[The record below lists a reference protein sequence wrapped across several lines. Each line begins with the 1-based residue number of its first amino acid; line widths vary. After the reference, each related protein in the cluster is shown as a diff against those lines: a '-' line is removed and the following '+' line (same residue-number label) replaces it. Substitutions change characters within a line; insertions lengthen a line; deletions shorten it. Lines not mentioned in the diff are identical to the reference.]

1 VEAVLF
7 EVKGFFYSY
16 KVPLAYQVK
25 ASNLLVPPS
34 ALLGA
39 IYKSYVREA
48 GLEYTGETLFNFLK
62 GVRYVGLAVLPE
74 EGLGE
79 VLVRR
84 SELTRRL
91 WRYERGVEVRSDAM
105 VREYVYLHGRATGV
119 VFFEGPDRGF
129 KGLLARAL
137 EGIEYLGDS
146 ESIVS
151 VRVLDESPQVLQVR
165 NAPDCREGYMAQL
178 VAENV
183 DRLPKLGVIEQC
195 GRVPRTPWGARQPGD
210 ICYVWQ
216 PLAPRTGDKY
226 KPLRYSE
233 IEREVGEDVVT
244 SMWCVKSERVR
255 AGLVFSTAG
264 FECISTSTSPAGA
277 REGRRRG

>member
-1 VEAVLF
+1 VEAILF
-7 EVKGFFYSY
+7 EVKGFFHSY

-48 GLEYTGETLFNFLK
+48 GLDYTRETLSNFLK
-62 GVRYVGLAVLPE
+62 EVKYVGLAVLPK
-74 EGLGE
+74 EGLNE

-91 WRYERGVEVRSDAM
+91 WRYERDVEIRSDAM
-105 VREYVYLHGRATGV
+105 VREYVYLHGQAIGV
-119 VFFEGPDRGF
+119 ISFESPNTDF
-129 KGLLARAL
+129 KVLLARAL

-151 VRVLDESPQVLQVR
+151 VRVLDENPQMLR
-165 NAPDCREGYMAQL
+165 IREAPDCREGYMAQL
-178 VAENV
+178 IADNV
-183 DRLPKLGVIEQC
+183 DKLPKLGVIEQC

-216 PLAPRTGDKY
+216 PLAPRTGDRY
-226 KPLRYSE
+226 KPLKYSE
-233 IEREVGEDVVT
+233 IEQEVGEDVV
-244 SMWCVKSERVR
+244 MNIWCVKSRRVS
-255 AGLVFSTAG
+255 AQLVFSTAG
-264 FECISTSTSPAGA
+264 SECLSTPAGT
-277 REGRRRG
+277 RVRKRRG

>member
-1 VEAVLF
+1 MEAILF

-39 IYKSYVREA
+39 IYKSYVRET
-48 GLEYTGETLFNFLK
+48 GLNYTGETLSNFLK
-62 GVRYVGLAVLPE
+62 EVRYVGLAILPK
-74 EGLGE
+74 EGLNE

-91 WRYERGVEVRSDAM
+91 WRYEREVEIRSDAM
-105 VREYVYLHGRATGV
+105 VREYVYLHGQAMGV
-119 VFFEGPDRGF
+119 ISFESPNRGF
-129 KGLLARAL
+129 KVLLARAL

-151 VRVLDESPQVLQVR
+151 VRVLDENPQVLRIQE
-165 NAPDCREGYMAQL
+165 APNCREGYMAQL
-178 VAENV
+178 IADNV

-195 GRVPRTPWGARQPGD
+195 GRVPRTPWGVRQPGD

-216 PLAPRTGDKY
+216 PLAPRTGDRY
-226 KPLRYSE
+226 KPLKYSE
-233 IEREVGEDVVT
+233 IEQEIEENTVAG
-244 SMWCVKSERVR
+244 MWCVKSGRVR
-255 AGLVFSTAG
+255 AELVFSTAG
-264 FECISTSTSPAGA
+264 FECLSIPAGT
-277 REGRRRG
+277 RGGRGRG